1 MARPQ
6 EPKQVIAVDPQTVP
20 FCPELPG
27 IPIAGAVIPV
37 LEDCHRQAWPPFP
50 IGSATCAIES
60 QTCPTAHYFSRNNK
74 RLVKA
79 VPQRVVPV
87 QTFGIAA
94 KPSRPSLEHKP
105 RAVRESLV
113 DLKFVSLCGDSI
125 VRVVLALSQCVQEC
139 LGGFRRYQGR
149 GYVNALIIFV
159 LIPML
164 SCFGDQI
171 ALM

>member
-1 MARPQ
+1 
-6 EPKQVIAVDPQTVP
+6 
-20 FCPELPG
+20 
-27 IPIAGAVIPV
+27 
-37 LEDCHRQAWPPFP
+37 
-50 IGSATCAIES
+50 
-60 QTCPTAHYFSRNNK
+60 
-74 RLVKA
+74 
-79 VPQRVVPV
+79 VPV

-171 ALM
+171 ALMQGFEKPNSVIKVSIIRDLRQFAAVALRPPPEITLARRLLS